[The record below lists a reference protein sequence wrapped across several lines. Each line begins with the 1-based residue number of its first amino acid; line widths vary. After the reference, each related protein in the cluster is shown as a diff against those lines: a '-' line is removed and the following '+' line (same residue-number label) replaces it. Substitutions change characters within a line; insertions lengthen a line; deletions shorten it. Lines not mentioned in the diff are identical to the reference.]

1 MKLNRL
7 LVTVTGLVL
16 AACGSS
22 GGGDTPPVVSP
33 PASVTID
40 ANNAALVAKVSY
52 GAAQDSGEFGD
63 AGGGIPLLASGPAG
77 VSKLDRAFAAAAK
90 VSPGNSGSSVPIPEE
105 RVMCAVDGWVTLS
118 GEIQDPIT
126 PTLTPNVDFFEFFF
140 EMCDEGTGEVTDG
153 RLRADVTSFSG
164 DLFTSLYAL
173 GMKFTFTMF
182 QVTEGAEAFMSNG
195 DASVFLDALNLPY
208 AATTISGIS
217 ITIDGNTN
225 SETLTN
231 YSHDVTFDGNF
242 IPAPYTMLANGT
254 LDSTELSGVIDYSM
268 DPLTMFEGFEG
279 EYPNTGELL
288 VTGDSS
294 ALRLEAVN
302 NVDVLIHIDSD
313 GDGVFEDPP
322 IATTWVALTN

>member
-7 LVTVTGLVL
+7 LVTVMGLVL

-22 GGGDTPPVVSP
+22 GGGGDTPPVVSP

-105 RVMCAVDGWVTLS
+105 RVMCAAGGWVTLS
-118 GEIQDPIT
+118 GAIADPVT
-126 PTLTPNVDFFEFFF
+126 PKLSKDDFFEFFF

-153 RLRADVTSFSG
+153 RLRADVMSFSG
-164 DLFTSLYAL
+164 DLLNESFAL
-173 GMKFTFTMF
+173 TMKFTFTMF
-182 QVTEGAEAFMSNG
+182 QVMEGAETYMTGG
-195 DASVFLDALNLPY
+195 DATVALDALNLPF
-208 AATTISGIS
+208 AATTISGIE

-242 IPAPYTMLANGT
+242 IPAPFTMLAVGT
-254 LDSTELSGVIDYSM
+254 LESTELSGVVEYSTRM
-268 DPLTMFEGFEG
+268 MFAGFEG
-279 EYPNTGELL
+279 EYPSTGELL
-288 VTGDSS
+288 VDGMSS
-294 ALRLEAVN
+294 GLLLEAVD
-302 NVDVLIHIDSD
+302 NVNVIIHIDTN
-313 GDGVFEDPP
+313 GDGTFDGTP
-322 IATTWVALTN
+322 IVTTWAALTQ